1 VPIEVGERIP
11 SEQIQITEWSVEKKS
26 WLTVTM
32 DSAVFFGAKKV
43 VLFGVPG
50 AFTPTC
56 SDHHL
61 PAFVS
66 AWPSLLGAGVDLV
79 ACIAA
84 QDVFVLRAWSER
96 HQAQG
101 KVVMVGDANGRL
113 LRAMG
118 LLVDASSSGMVRVRR
133 R

>member
-1 VPIEVGERIP
+1 
-11 SEQIQITEWSVEKKS
+11 
-26 WLTVTM
+26 M